1 MIPNGYTED
10 ALDDIT
16 LNSLDVLVTSRLF
29 VRLRDWNDSS
39 EDKKAEAALLGRL
52 RYSFYTW

>member
-10 ALDDIT
+10 ALGDIT

-29 VRLRDWNDSS
+29 VRLCD
-39 EDKKAEAALLGRL
+39 
-52 RYSFYTW
+52 